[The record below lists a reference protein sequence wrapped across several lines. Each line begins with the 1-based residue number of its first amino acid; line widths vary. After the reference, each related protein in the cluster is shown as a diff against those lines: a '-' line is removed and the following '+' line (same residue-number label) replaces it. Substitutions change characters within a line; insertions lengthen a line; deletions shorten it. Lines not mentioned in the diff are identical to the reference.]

1 MNRGHHHSIH
11 QATKVMHLQEVIL
24 KVSPDMVR
32 CLVRCQARCQ
42 VSINNTHKQAMECQ
56 VSQEPCQEC
65 QVAKCQACQE
75 QQRVKCH
82 QAMVNKFQVTNNHFS
97 KTNNSDLV
105 G

>member
-11 QATKVMHLQEVIL
+11 QAIKVMHLQEVIL

-42 VSINNTHKQAMECQ
+42 ARCQVRCQVSINNTHKQAMVCQ

-65 QVAKCQACQE
+65 LAHHL
-75 QQRVKCH
+75 VKCH
-82 QAMVNKFQVTNNHFS
+82 QAMANKFQVTNNRFF